1 MRKTILLFTTM
12 ALVLLLAAGMAW
24 AAAGPPTVT
33 STVPTDGAINVD
45 PTAKIKAK
53 FSEPMKEGSINT
65 TTFYLLKGNFSAA
78 NPPASVG
85 SGATTTTS
93 CATTTPATTTTPAVT
108 TPVTCPAAITAT
120 VNYNEDTNTAKL
132 IPSAA
137 LDFSAAYTAVVEG
150 TGDGDMRAVKD
161 RGGTAMA
168 TDKLFH
174 FTTASAPPPIP

>member
-78 NPPASVG
+78 NPPN
-85 SGATTTTS
+85 
-93 CATTTPATTTTPAVT
+93 CATTSTATPPVT
-108 TPVTCPAAITAT
+108 TPVTCPTAIIAT

-137 LDFSAAYTAVVEG
+137 LDFSTPYTAVVEG

-161 RGGTAMA
+161 RGGTAML

-174 FTTASAPPPIP
+174 FTTAAQIIP